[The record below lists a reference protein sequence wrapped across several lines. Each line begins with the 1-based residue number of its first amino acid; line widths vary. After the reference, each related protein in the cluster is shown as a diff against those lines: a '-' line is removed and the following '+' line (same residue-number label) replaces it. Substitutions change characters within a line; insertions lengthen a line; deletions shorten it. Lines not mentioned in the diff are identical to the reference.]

1 MSLAV
6 FFRSETKK
14 KCIPAC
20 CAAGREGDSRI
31 NSIKKLMTLSI
42 ADMKFYL
49 TDKETSATK
58 YPEIVI
64 VCYLPPPSDNYARAK
79 FQWYLVY
86 EILQKTQAS
95 RVECHAPAK
104 CDRHSNQ

>member
-42 ADMKFYL
+42 ADM
-49 TDKETSATK
+49 ESSA
-58 YPEIVI
+58 
-64 VCYLPPPSDNYARAK
+64 AK
-79 FQWYLVY
+79 QLRKAKWKSLLR
-86 EILQKTQAS
+86 IKT
-95 RVECHAPAK
+95 
-104 CDRHSNQ
+104 